1 MTSKKSP
8 ARRGVRLSRPDSD
21 RFFTIMLV
29 FSHRTFRWSLARKTI
44 LWTLGIVAGVWIL
57 AMIGSAYGF
66 WATKKIMSFSQ
77 LQEDTANQ
85 QKQLKETLGQAQRM
99 ADEVHILKRQVEEL
113 SKLIDPKALSPELPA
128 PPSQIIPP
136 TPSSE
141 KVSQLRDEIERTSI
155 QTKALREKMD
165 PIIER
170 WNHTPSIPPTAGY
183 LSSSYGIRISPFS
196 RGNEEGDGLLGFH
209 TGMDISNSINT
220 PIQATAN
227 GIVESAGWMTGY
239 GTAVVLRHSK
249 ELETLYAH
257 MNTIAPEIKVGQ
269 EVSRGD
275 ILGYMGQSGRATGV
289 HLHYEVRVDGR
300 PTNPKPYMRLQREW
314 LSSLN

>member
-1 MTSKKSP
+1 MMFKKNS

-29 FSHRTFRWSLARKTI
+29 FSRRTFRWSLARRTI
-44 LWTLGIVAGVWIL
+44 LWTFGIVVGLWVL

-77 LQEDTANQ
+77 LQEDTTNQ
-85 QKQLKETLGQAQRM
+85 QKRLKESLGKA
-99 ADEVHILKRQVEEL
+99 EGLEEEIHILRRQLTEL
-113 SKLIDPKALSPELPA
+113 RKLIDPNSTAPELPR
-128 PPSQIIPP
+128 PPGAS
-136 TPSSE
+136 TPNLE
-141 KVSQLRDEIERTSI
+141 KIGQLQSEIERTWA
-155 QTKALREKMD
+155 QTRAMRAEMD

-183 LSSSYGIRISPFS
+183 LSSGFGLRINPFS
-196 RGNEEGDGLLGFH
+196 QSNEEGEGLLKMH
-209 TGMDISNSINT
+209 SGMDISNSINT

-227 GIVESAGWMTGY
+227 GTVESAGWLTGY
-239 GTAVVLRHSK
+239 GNAVIIRHTP
-249 ELETLYAH
+249 ELETLYGHLNA
-257 MNTIAPEIKVGQ
+257 IAPQIQVGQ

-300 PTNPKPYMRLQREW
+300 PMNPVPYLRLQREW
-314 LSSLN
+314 LSSLK

>member
-1 MTSKKSP
+1 MVFKKNP

-44 LWTLGIVAGVWIL
+44 LWTLGIALSVWAV

-85 QKQLKETLGQAQRM
+85 QKQLRDALGQARGLE
-99 ADEVHILKRQVEEL
+99 DEIHTLRRQVTEL
-113 SKLIDPKALSPELPA
+113 LKLIDPKSVSPELV
-128 PPSQIIPP
+128 PPPGQPGKP
-136 TPSSE
+136 VPNAE
-141 KVSQLRDEIERTSI
+141 KIGQLQGEIDKTAAQAKLI
-155 QTKALREKMD
+155 QSRMD

-170 WNHTPSIPPTAGY
+170 WNRTPSIPPTAGY
-183 LSSSYGIRISPFS
+183 LSSGFGIRINPFS
-196 RGNEEGDGLLGFH
+196 RTSEPDAGLLGFH
-209 TGMDISNSINT
+209 SGFDISNAQDT

-227 GIVESAGWMTGY
+227 GTVETAGSMEGY
-239 GTAVVLRHSK
+239 GLAIVVRHTD
-249 ELETLYAH
+249 ELQTLYGH
-257 MNTIAPEIKVGQ
+257 LHKLAPQIKEGQ

-275 ILGYMGQSGRATGV
+275 IIGYMGQSGRATGV
-289 HLHYEVRVDGR
+289 HLHYEVRLNGR
-300 PTNPKPYMRLQREW
+300 PVNPQPYMRLQRQW

>member
-1 MTSKKSP
+1 MFPKKNP

-29 FSHRTFRWSLARKTI
+29 FSQRTFRWSLARKTI
-44 LWTLGIVAGVWIL
+44 LWTLGITLGIWAV

-85 QKQLKETLGQAQRM
+85 QKQLKESLNQAHNLES
-99 ADEVHILKRQVEEL
+99 EVKTLKRQVEEL
-113 SKLIDPKALSPELPA
+113 LRLIDPKNQQPEVPASPNQINLPR
-128 PPSQIIPP
+128 P
-136 TPSSE
+136 TTE
-141 KVSQLRDEIERTSI
+141 KISQLRDEIERTSV
-155 QTKALREKMD
+155 QASAMRARMD

-183 LSSSYGIRISPFS
+183 HSSGFGIRISPFS
-196 RGNEEGDGLLGFH
+196 RSNEQDDGLLGFH
-209 TGMDISNSINT
+209 SGLDISNTINT

-227 GIVESAGWMTGY
+227 GTVTSTGWLGNY
-239 GTAVVLRHSK
+239 GNAVVIRHSD

-257 MNTIAPEIKVGQ
+257 LHSIDPKIKEGQ
-269 EVSRGD
+269 TVSRGD

-289 HLHYEVRVDGR
+289 HLHYEVRLNGK

-314 LSSLN
+314 LSSLR

>member
-1 MTSKKSP
+1 MTSKKNP

-29 FSHRTFRWSLARKTI
+29 FSHRTFRWSLARRTI
-44 LWTLGIVAGVWIL
+44 LWTLGITVGVWSL

-77 LQEDTANQ
+77 LQEDTKNQ
-85 QKQLKETLGQAQRM
+85 QQQLKDTLGQAQRL
-99 ADEVHILKRQVEEL
+99 ADEVHTLQRQVEEL
-113 SKLIDPKALSPELPA
+113 SKLLDPKTPGPELPA
-128 PPSQIIPP
+128 APNQIGVP

-141 KVSQLRDEIERTSI
+141 KISQLKGEIARTMA
-155 QTKALREKMD
+155 QTKTMRERMD

-170 WNHTPSIPPTAGY
+170 WNRTPSIAPTAGY
-183 LSSSYGIRISPFS
+183 MSSSFGIRISPFS
-196 RGNEEGDGLLGFH
+196 RGNEQDDGLLGFH
-209 TGMDISNSINT
+209 SGMDISNSLNT

-227 GIVESAGWMTGY
+227 GTVESAGWQAGY
-239 GTAVVLRHSK
+239 GNAVIVRHTQ

-257 MNTIAPEIKVGQ
+257 MNSIAPQIKEGQ
-269 EVSRGD
+269 PVSRGD

-289 HLHYEVRVDGR
+289 HLHYEVRVNGR
-300 PTNPKPYMRLQREW
+300 PTNPKPYLRLQREW
-314 LSSLN
+314 LSSLK